1 MKLRANLK
9 KLVCAAVVALPLLST
24 VTQAAAPI
32 YPNLPAE
39 IQNRLKSSGMST
51 WGMSAYV
58 QAIGSP
64 RPLISHNAQIARN
77 PASVMKLLTSYVAL
91 GTLGPNYRWP
101 IEITTNGSIQGGVLS
116 GNVYIKGYGAPD
128 FDTQALREMLG
139 QLRRK
144 GIHTIQGRLVFD
156 DTFFNGPKIDP
167 GAFDGKP
174 YSSYN
179 AQPDAL
185 MFNERRSQFTASR
198 KGNRISV
205 TTSTPAHN
213 MRIVNRIKRANKTC
227 RVNTSVKRGRG
238 DAVTITFTGYLARRC
253 RNRGFT
259 MAVADPANTMYSAI
273 KKIWTKE
280 LKGRFNAQFMVGATP
295 AGVRMVHTHYSKS
308 LAELLPTVVKDSNNV
323 MARQLMRSIGAKRF
337 GAPGTPKKGAE
348 AIDDYLRKQGLNF
361 PELRIEN
368 GSGLSRYA
376 RISTENIS
384 HLLSK
389 AYYGPHR
396 DVWLRSMA
404 VAGVDGTMK
413 GRLRTSAVRGRGFF
427 KTGTLRDVRGI
438 AGYVNA
444 ADGRTYVVSI
454 LHNDPRARSR
464 GRKIHDNFI
473 EWVFWGKDGQQIAA
487 GY

>member
-1 MKLRANLK
+1 MKFRNTLK
-9 KLVCAAVVALPLLST
+9 TLVCAALVIIPLGKVAT
-24 VTQAAAPI
+24 AAAPI
-32 YPNLPAE
+32 YPNLPSE
-39 IQNRLKSSGMST
+39 IQQSLRDKGMSP

-64 RPLISHNAQIARN
+64 RPLISHNAQVARN

-91 GTLGPNYRWP
+91 GVLGPDYRWP
-101 IEITTNGSIQGGVLS
+101 IEISTTGTLQAGVLS

-128 FDTQALREMLG
+128 FDTKGLREMLS

-144 GIHTIQGRLVFD
+144 GIHTIRGRLIFD

-174 YSSYN
+174 YNTYN

-185 MFNERRSQFTASR
+185 MFNERRTTFAASR
-198 KGNRISV
+198 KGNKIRV
-205 TTSTPAHN
+205 TTATPAHN
-213 MRIVNRIKRANKTC
+213 LRIVNRIKLANKTC
-227 RVNTSVKRGRG
+227 RVNTSVKRGKG
-238 DAVTITFTGYLARRC
+238 DAVTVTFSGYLARRC
-253 RNRGFT
+253 RTRGFT
-259 MAVADPANTMYSAI
+259 MVVTDPANTMYSAI
-273 KKIWTKE
+273 NKIWKKE
-280 LKGRFNAQFMVGATP
+280 LKGNISTQFMVGATP
-295 AGVRMVHTHYSKS
+295 PNARPVHVHYSKT

-323 MARQLMRSIGAKRF
+323 MARQLLRSVGAKRF
-337 GAPGTPKKGAE
+337 GAPATPRKGAE
-348 AIDDYLRKQGLNF
+348 AVDDYLRSQGLNF

-368 GSGLSRYA
+368 GSGLSRFA
-376 RISTENIS
+376 RVSTENIS
-384 HLLSK
+384 RLLNK
-389 AYYGPHR
+389 AYYGKHR
-396 DVWLRSMA
+396 DVWMESMA

-413 GRLRTSAVRGRGFF
+413 SRLKKSAVRGRGFF

-454 LHNDPRARSR
+454 LHNDPAARSR

-473 EWVFWGKDGQQIAA
+473 EWVFWGKQMAK

>member
-1 MKLRANLK
+1 MKIRAILRT
-9 KLVCAAVVALPLLST
+9 LVCAAAVALPTLST
-24 VTQAAAPI
+24 AQAAPPI

-39 IQNRLKSSGMST
+39 IQQTLRASGMST
-51 WGMSAYV
+51 WGMSAHV

-77 PASVMKLLTSYVAL
+77 PASVMKLLTAYVSL
-91 GTLGPNYRWP
+91 GVLGPNYRWP
-101 IEITTNGSIQGGVLS
+101 IEITTNGQLRNGVLS

-128 FDTQALREMLG
+128 FDTAGLREMLS

-144 GIHTIQGRLVFD
+144 GIHTIRGRLVFD

-174 YSSYN
+174 YASYN

-185 MFNERRSQFTASR
+185 MFNERRSHFTASR
-198 KGNRISV
+198 KGNRIRV

-213 MRIVNRIKRANKTC
+213 LKIVNRIKRARRSC
-227 RVNTSVKRGRG
+227 RVSTRVKRGRG
-238 DAVTITFTGYLARRC
+238 DAVTVTFSGYLARRC
-253 RNRGFT
+253 RSRSFT
-259 MAVADPANTMYSAI
+259 MAITDPANTMYSAI
-273 KKIWTKE
+273 KRIWTKE
-280 LKGRFNAQFMVGATP
+280 LKGNFNAQFMVGATP
-295 AGVRMVHTHYSKS
+295 ANVRPIYTHYSKN
-308 LAELLPTVVKDSNNV
+308 LAQLLPRVMKDSNNV
-323 MARQLMRSIGAKRF
+323 MARQLMRSVGAKRF

-348 AIDDYLRKQGLNF
+348 AIDDYLRSQGLNF

-376 RISTENIS
+376 RISTQS
-384 HLLSK
+384 VARLLTK
-389 AYYGPHR
+389 AYYSPYR
-396 DVWLRSMA
+396 DILLQSMA

-413 GRLRTSAVRGRGFF
+413 GRLRQSAVRGRGFF

-454 LHNDPRARSR
+454 LHNDPAARRR
-464 GRKIHDNFI
+464 GRRIHDNFI
-473 EWVFWGKDGQQIAA
+473 EWVFWGKQAQQIAT